1 MSLPCLHLLFYMKH
15 IDQFKVDD
23 TLIAP
28 RWLQHSTVS
37 NISFDPIQQ
46 MNSTTRTNKSD
57 ADDGTWSD
65 NQSDFDNDEKSSM
78 TQCET
83 GIVLTVAD
91 KNRLSWNQFHVINN
105 YLTQLGTPEFYER
118 LNELKKF
125 HSLLSK
131 KQRSSPKANFA
142 DAVPKTLFTIQ
153 RTVHPRG
160 LTTPSHQ
167 SPVSATFNGI
177 ISLQRK
183 KLKSDQDETT
193 EPESIKTANNNITK
207 NNDNQLNMS
216 PTNQPSVQ
224 PDSVEKIDLTEEHQT
239 NSVILIEKSG
249 N

>member
-15 IDQFKVDD
+15 IDQLKVDD
-23 TLIAP
+23 TLIAS
-28 RWLQHSTVS
+28 RWLRHSTVS

-78 TQCET
+78 AQCET

-118 LNELKKF
+118 LNELKKL
-125 HSLLSK
+125 HSSWSK
-131 KQRSSPKANFA
+131 KQRLKQESQTQTSPSRSSPKANFA

-160 LTTPSHQ
+160 RPKKTSRHTQFYRKNVNDRKTKTTTPTTAKASLELLQQLHLTTTAEAAA
-167 SPVSATFNGI
+167 ATVFT
-177 ISLQRK
+177 L
-183 KLKSDQDETT
+183 
-193 EPESIKTANNNITK
+193 
-207 NNDNQLNMS
+207 
-216 PTNQPSVQ
+216 
-224 PDSVEKIDLTEEHQT
+224 
-239 NSVILIEKSG
+239 
-249 N
+249 